1 MEHFFHVFN
10 GFLCTGSKTAFVFN
24 LKQFKA
30 IRDKMKSAITL
41 TVLKQKI
48 SVHSKW
54 EKRVMAHVTPRDH
67 DH

>member
-24 LKQFKA
+24 LKQFKV
-30 IRDKMKSAITL
+30 ICDKMKSAITL
-41 TVLKQKI
+41 TILKWKV
-48 SVHSKW
+48 SVHLKW
-54 EKRVMAHVTPRDH
+54 EKIVMAHVTPRDR